1 MSLQDESFP
10 YDDDLEFSRNSGKNF
25 VFPHHKP
32 RRPSGLANKEPEE
45 EHDQV
50 DQHIS
55 NNTNISTSSSIHQ
68 QDESTQSSNDFCP
81 PSETSGKTNASEPN
95 DLQESQNKKSEFI
108 RHNPNK
114 SISYQDIHSEYT
126 KKRFKHVESKVGQ
139 YIANIKA
146 QDEKRR
152 NSGKF
157 QRHRS
162 MPDTLHGT
170 EKARTDLNNDSKIHN
185 ELRRSTNDL
194 DRICDQSDTEIY
206 DNLTAT
212 TSSLSNRDLGS
223 DAGILLDK
231 QTYEQLL
238 SDKERKD
245 YLQTKL
251 EEKNAENCRLK
262 QNLDTM
268 RIEYSMCKDKL
279 KQQTQAQRFS
289 GSFGSINAA
298 ASLGRTSLQC
308 LLYPP
313 ESRDKST
320 QTDRMLTPSPV
331 PPLAKQANDIFATP
345 LTPDSN
351 NNSFDH
357 AAVGMLA
364 PAAHKVSKTVATIQP
379 LSLNFSNLL
388 EQESRD
394 FNSSNINTTMGFL
407 RHRSNSMT
415 ARKKSTPLPANIS
428 KVSSVGSGGAPSSS
442 DSAIDIEVAEL
453 SPKNQRQSRR
463 EEFIYYEQRSQR
475 YSVLETRNAG
485 RSYTDSQANSTPRN
499 NNTIE
504 DGGMGSSSN
513 TRRNLHK
520 RHNLRSRMMRFF
532 GACTKCEDPNMSL
545 ESVDKLQHSQIPLLE
560 KSTQNYCRN
569 VR

>member
-1 MSLQDESFP
+1 MSIQDESFP
-10 YDDDLEFSRNSGKNF
+10 YDDDLEFSRNSGKNL

-32 RRPSGLANKEPEE
+32 RRTSALANNESIEG
-45 EHDQV
+45 Q
-50 DQHIS
+50 QHVS
-55 NNTNISTSSSIHQ
+55 TNSNISTSSPLQNQDDSI
-68 QDESTQSSNDFCP
+68 ESSNDFCP

-95 DLQESQNKKSEFI
+95 DMQETQKKKSEFI

-126 KKRFKHVESKVGQ
+126 KRRFKHVESTVGR
-139 YIANIKA
+139 YIADIKA
-146 QDEKRR
+146 QDKKRR

-162 MPDTLHGT
+162 MPETLHGT
-170 EKARTDLNNDSKIHN
+170 ETTVPELNNDSKIHGV
-185 ELRRSTNDL
+185 LHHSTNDL
-194 DRICDQSDTEIY
+194 DRIHDPHNDLQSDPDTEIY
-206 DNLTAT
+206 DNLTTT
-212 TSSLSNRDLGS
+212 TSSLSTRDLGS

-231 QTYEQLL
+231 QTFEQLL

-262 QNLDTM
+262 LNLEKM
-268 RIEYSMCKDKL
+268 RIEYSDCKDKL
-279 KQQTQAQRFS
+279 KQIQTQRFT
-289 GSFGSINAA
+289 GSFGSINAVA
-298 ASLGRTSLQC
+298 NSLGRTSLHS
-308 LLYPP
+308 LLYPQ
-313 ESRDKST
+313 ESREKST
-320 QTDRMLTPSPV
+320 QTDRILTPSPV
-331 PPLAKQANDIFATP
+331 PPLNKQNNDMFATP

-364 PAAHKVSKTVATIQP
+364 PAAHKVSKCVATIQP
-379 LSLNFSNLL
+379 LSLNFSNLV
-388 EQESRD
+388 EQDSRD

-407 RHRSNSMT
+407 RQRSNSIA

-428 KVSSVGSGGAPSSS
+428 KVSSTGSSVPSSS
-442 DSAIDIEVAEL
+442 DSAIEVTD

-485 RSYTDSQANSTPRN
+485 RNYPDTDHSTSPN
-499 NNTIE
+499 NNSIE
-504 DGGMGSSSN
+504 DGNARGNS
-513 TRRNLHK
+513 RK
-520 RHNLRSRMMRFF
+520 RHNLRSRVMRFF
-532 GACTKCEDPNMSL
+532 GACTKCEDHNLSL
-545 ESVDKLQHSQIPLLE
+545 EAVDKSTHSQIPLLE